1 MIVNLIFY
9 IFFNRGGNFNKDYDR
24 KMVIKV
30 WFDFVGVVFIL
41 VFCRNIVYFL
51 KGFIQYVIYVVECR
65 SEIINWQKKEEIFY

>member
-1 MIVNLIFY
+1 MYVNLIFC

-51 KGFIQYVIYVVECR
+51 KGLI
-65 SEIINWQKKEEIFY
+65 